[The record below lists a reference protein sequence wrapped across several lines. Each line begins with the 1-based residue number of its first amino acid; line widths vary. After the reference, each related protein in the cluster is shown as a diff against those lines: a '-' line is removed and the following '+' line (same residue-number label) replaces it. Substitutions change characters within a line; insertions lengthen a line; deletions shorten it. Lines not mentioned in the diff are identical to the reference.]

1 MQTTPATPSYR
12 VHPTLEDA
20 GTPRAMLEFPTR
32 SEESDYGT
40 HVEIPKIR
48 EHVAACLDR
57 AAKMGPILAAYRY
70 RLSLDEKPLFDP
82 KAKKL
87 VDKWLRRLEAKT
99 DASRQSLALAALY
112 LSGAGA
118 AMEPYMAG
126 NPAINATVEH
136 IRTVESAVLT
146 ILGWRKSGRL
156 PEIVADEFTT
166 EETVAYVERQ
176 FAELRTYIMAE
187 AE

>member
-1 MQTTPATPSYR
+1 MPREHGPDLTRPEFFQERKHADDPRDPKL
-12 VHPTLEDA
+12 P
-20 GTPRAMLEFPTR
+20 GTP
-32 SEESDYGT
+32 
-40 HVEIPKIR
+40 
-48 EHVAACLDR
+48 
-57 AAKMGPILAAYRY
+57 
-70 RLSLDEKPLFDP
+70 DP
-82 KAKKL
+82 RRRGY
-87 VDKWLRRLEAKT
+87 LRRLEAKT